1 MLMINVDAAFDIDSG
16 SGAAMSVFD
25 DCKLMWDGFGAI
37 SIEHRNRNSNQRRRQ
52 AVTLTASAFQLLSYE
67 DNASKEEVTSSKNA
81 SIMFG

>member
-1 MLMINVDAAFDIDSG
+1 MRHLKTGQSA
-16 SGAAMSVFD
+16 
-25 DCKLMWDGFGAI
+25 CK
-37 SIEHRNRNSNQRRRQ
+37 SKRRRQ